1 MQMIWSPCQDYAIY
15 HGEPVCR
22 EGERMYPAYHHEEY
36 SGQTENLELQTNGT
50 FVVSWDDRWGGA
62 INYVELRWVSNKI
75 SK

>member
-1 MQMIWSPCQDYAIY
+1 MIWSPCQDYAIY

-50 FVVSWDDRWGGA
+50 FVVSWDDR
-62 INYVELRWVSNKI
+62 
-75 SK
+75 